1 MEHTYYLAVDIGAS
15 SGRHILGHVES
26 GKLFLEEIYRFENE
40 LVKKNGHLC
49 WDVEKLFSHVL
60 QGMKACKAAGKVP
73 VSMGVDTWGVD
84 FVLLDPSGAVLGDTV
99 AYRDGRTAGMDA
111 WVEERIPFSEHYER
125 TGTQKQSFNTVYQL
139 AALQKECPGLLEKAE
154 RLLFIPDYFHY
165 RLTGKQE
172 NEYTEATTSGLIHA
186 AEKSWDEEIL
196 ERLGFPKKIFG
207 KPGTA
212 LRMPG
217 TVLGGLLP
225 EIQRQVEFNCQVVL
239 PATHDTGSAFLAV
252 PAKGEQSVYLSSGT
266 WSLLGMENERPITTK
281 ESREA
286 NFTNEGGYRYRFRYL
301 KNIMGLWMIQSV
313 RRELGKSLSFSQLA
327 ELAQQEKAFTGVV
340 NVNESCFMAPESMRE
355 TIKAQC
361 EKSGV
366 EVPKTLGQVMQC
378 IYRSL
383 ALEYA
388 RAIKDLEKLTGKRFT
403 AVNIVGGGSQD
414 GYLNQLTAS
423 AAGIPVFAGPTEG
436 TALGNLMVQMIE
448 GKEFSSLEEA
458 RKAERNSFEIKKF
471 EP

>member
-26 GKLFLEEIYRFENE
+26 GKIYLEEIYRFENE

-49 WDVEKLFSHVL
+49 WDVEALFSHVL
-60 QGMKACKAAGKVP
+60 QGMKACKAAGKIP

-84 FVLLDPSGAVLGDTV
+84 FVLLDSSGAVLGDTV
-99 AYRDGRTAGMDA
+99 AYRDARTAGVDA
-111 WVEERIPFSEHYER
+111 WVEERIPFSEQYER
-125 TGTQKQSFNTVYQL
+125 TGIQKQSFNTVYQL
-139 AALQKECPGLLEKAE
+139 AALQKEQPGLLEKAN

-165 RLTGKQE
+165 RLTGKKE
-172 NEYTEATTSGLIHA
+172 NEYTEATTSALVNA
-186 AEKSWDEEIL
+186 MEKDWDQKIL
-196 ERLGFPKKIFG
+196 EKLGLPSRIFG
-207 KPGTA
+207 P

-217 TVLGGLLP
+217 TVLGDLLP
-225 EIQRQVEFNCQVVL
+225 EVRQQVGFQCQVVL

-252 PAKGEQSVYLSSGT
+252 PAKNDSGVYLSSGT
-266 WSLLGMENERPITTK
+266 WSLLGMENEAPITTA

-286 NFTNEGGYRYRFRYL
+286 NFTNEGGYQYQFRYL

-313 RRELGKSLSFSQLA
+313 RRELGKTHSFSQLA
-327 ELAQQEKAFTGVV
+327 ELAQQEKAFESVV
-340 NVNESCFMAPESMRE
+340 NVNESCFMAPESMVE
-355 TIKAQC
+355 ALKAQC
-361 EKSGV
+361 EKTGL

-388 RAIKDLEKLTGKRFT
+388 GAVKDLEGLTGKRFT
-403 AVNIVGGGSQD
+403 AVNIVGGGSKD
-414 GYLNQLTAS
+414 DYLNQLTAS

-436 TALGNLMVQMIE
+436 TALGNLMVQMIG
-448 GKEFSSLEEA
+448 GKEFASLEEA